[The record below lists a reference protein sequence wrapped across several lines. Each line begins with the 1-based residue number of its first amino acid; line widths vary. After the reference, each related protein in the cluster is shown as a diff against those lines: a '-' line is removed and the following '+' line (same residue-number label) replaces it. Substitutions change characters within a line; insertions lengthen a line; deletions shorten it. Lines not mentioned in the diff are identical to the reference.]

1 LAHPSELM
9 AYAGTEAFSVI
20 QDNIRTC
27 AIQGF
32 SVPSNMVS
40 EHGPDQ

>member
-1 LAHPSELM
+1 M

-40 EHGPDQ
+40 EHGPDQWPL